1 MMPINEIKE
10 LSNRIKSLRD
20 TAEELQSLAQ
30 NIPAVTMNTAR
41 LLASVKMLEMNISD
55 CFEPD
60 ILD

>member
-1 MMPINEIKE
+1 MIPVNELKKMSAKIKT
-10 LSNRIKSLRD
+10 LRD
-20 TAEELQSLAQ
+20 TAEELKSMAQ
-30 NIPAVTMNTAR
+30 DIPAVTKNTAR

>member
-1 MMPINEIKE
+1 MTPVNELKKMSEKIKT
-10 LSNRIKSLRD
+10 LRD
-20 TAEELQSLAQ
+20 TAEELKSMAQ
-30 NIPAVTMNTAR
+30 DIPAVTKNTAR